1 MTMVFAK
8 GLKCLPVEGEKKALR
23 SAETRRQTLVIDIPV
38 DLS

>member
-8 GLKCLPVEGEKKALR
+8 GLKCLPLEEEKKNLH
-23 SAETRRQTLVIDIPV
+23 SAKTRRRTLVIDIPV